1 MSSSIIFLLLIIVK
15 IRIFTFFLLLNLET
29 RVLRLLEKKLLTI
42 FKTQILGMFNF
53 LVYYFRVIKRR
64 SARSIY
70 SSTIILP
77 LRINPYLL
85 GYPWNRIRKKW
96 RITLNIYLLFSYYR
110 GIRRLVQFSRE
121 RSSLL
126 IEITVHKTG
135 RESGK
140 QSGGTK

>member
-85 GYPWNRIRKKW
+85 GYP
-96 RITLNIYLLFSYYR
+96 
-110 GIRRLVQFSRE
+110 
-121 RSSLL
+121 
-126 IEITVHKTG
+126 
-135 RESGK
+135 
-140 QSGGTK
+140 

>member
-1 MSSSIIFLLLIIVK
+1 MSSSIIFLPLIIVK
-15 IRIFTFFLLLNLET
+15 IRIFTFFLFLNLET

-126 IEITVHKTG
+126 IEIRVHKTG

>member
-1 MSSSIIFLLLIIVK
+1 MSSSIIFLPLIIVK
-15 IRIFTFFLLLNLET
+15 IRIFTFFLFLNLET

-70 SSTIILP
+70 SSTIFLP

-126 IEITVHKTG
+126 IEIRVHKTG